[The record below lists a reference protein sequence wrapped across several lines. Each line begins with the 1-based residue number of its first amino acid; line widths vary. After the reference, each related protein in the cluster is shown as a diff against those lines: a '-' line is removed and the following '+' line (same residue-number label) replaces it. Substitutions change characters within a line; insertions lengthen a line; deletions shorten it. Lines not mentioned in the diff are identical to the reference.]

1 MDQNVPLHPVP
12 SPAALCTPQLTDHPL
27 GHLLRQVCEKHM
39 LAARCLWRHGTRLL
53 IWATDCGALFNPAG
67 PLPFS
72 EGLGKILVPCGVS
85 VLRRGPW
92 GPQLP
97 WASAH
102 WAQCFPRGTGPTLS
116 FTTKLIPSAHAPSG
130 AGAAADRCPGRR
142 HCEDLNLPLSIAV
155 R

>member
-1 MDQNVPLHPVP
+1 METWYEAFD
-12 SPAALCTPQLTDHPL
+12 L
-27 GHLLRQVCEKHM
+27 GHR
-39 LAARCLWRHGTRLL
+39 LWCTFSPSR
-53 IWATDCGALFNPAG
+53 
-67 PLPFS
+67 PLT
-72 EGLGKILVPCGVS
+72 
-85 VLRRGPW
+85 VLRGPW
-92 GPQLP
+92 EDPGTLRSVCAQTRALGPQLP